1 MRLFILGTLDL
12 RGDRGGRIHAALAQP
27 KRAALLA
34 YLAAAGPGTTIRR
47 DELYGVFWPELS
59 QDHAR
64 HALSQALYGLRQAL
78 GADAVKSGTG
88 GHLALAAG
96 KLWCDAVAFRAAL
109 DAGCDAEALELYR
122 GDLLPGFFVSGKT
135 GFEAWLA
142 LERDRLRRRAAEA
155 AWRLAGSAE
164 REGRLEAAAAWA
176 RRGVDLS
183 PDDEVAL
190 RHLIALLA
198 RLGDRAAAARAYETF
213 ANRLAVELELRPSL
227 MTEQLIESIRNG
239 APVCGVTAKPD
250 EPSRPVPPPYREA
263 AHIRRRQV
271 DPESAGTTSTVD
283 ALGLQR
289 HGSGTSSRD
298 ARRPLPKR
306 WSQSVIALLLCAAV
320 LGTTITQLARRWHSQ
335 PPTVP
340 SASARTSATPAMY
353 RDLAAKDS
361 ATESN
366 VMRARARLLSRVGRF
381 FSAKRTP
388 AGLATGIHYFE
399 LAVAADKVYA
409 PAYSGLADAY
419 VLLSWYDTVTPQA
432 VGVRARDDALEAVV
446 LDPSLPEA
454 HASLGAVFAWIDGQG
469 SLAEAEYKR
478 SLALDPGY
486 ATAHDWY
493 ALQLASR
500 GRTDS
505 ALTEAT
511 LAHDL
516 DPTSLAIGADLGT
529 ILLWDGHQAA
539 AIDQLRNTL
548 ALDSTFERAR
558 RQLWRAYAAAGRQ
571 EEAVKELER
580 LMRFQGA
587 PAQARVALRR
597 AYAKRGWE
605 GVLKWRLDAL
615 RASTYRAPARP
626 VEAASLCALLGRR
639 DQALVWLKK
648 ASDEH
653 NEYLRF
659 ARLDP
664 AFVNLRSDPRFL
676 ALIPE

>member
-1 MRLFILGTLDL
+1 
-12 RGDRGGRIHAALAQP
+12 
-27 KRAALLA
+27 
-34 YLAAAGPGTTIRR
+34 
-47 DELYGVFWPELS
+47 VFWPELS

-64 HALSQALYGLRQAL
+64 HALSQALYGLRHAL
-78 GADAVKSGTG
+78 GADAVESGTG
-88 GHLALAAG
+88 GYVALAPG
-96 KLWCDAVAFRAAL
+96 KLWCDAVAFREAL

-122 GDLLPGFFVSGKT
+122 GDLLPGFFVSGKS

-164 REGRLEAAAAWA
+164 RAGRLDAAAVWA
-176 RRGVDLS
+176 RRGADLS

-190 RHLIALLA
+190 RRLIVLLA
-198 RLGDRAAAARAYETF
+198 RLGDHAAAARAYEAF

-227 MTEQLIESIRNG
+227 MTEQLIESIRIG
-239 APVCGVTAKPD
+239 TPPCGITATPD
-250 EPSRPVPPPYREA
+250 EPSRPLPTPY
-263 AHIRRRQV
+263 
-271 DPESAGTTSTVD
+271 AGTTSTVEV
-283 ALGLQR
+283 LGLQR
-289 HGSGTSSRD
+289 HGSGTTARD

-306 WSQSVIALLLCAAV
+306 WSQSVITLLLSAAV
-320 LGTTITQLARRWHSQ
+320 LVTAITQLAPRWHSQ
-335 PPTVP
+335 RPTVP
-340 SASARTSATPAMY
+340 WAGARASATPAMHPH
-353 RDLAAKDS
+353 LAAKDS
-361 ATESN
+361 AIESN
-366 VMRARARLLSRVGRF
+366 VIRARARLLSRVGRF

-399 LAVAADKVYA
+399 LAVAADRAYA

-419 VLLSWYDTVTPQA
+419 VLLSWYDTVSPQA
-432 VGVRARDDALEAVV
+432 VGVRARGAALQAVT
-446 LDPSLPEA
+446 LDSSLAEA
-454 HASLGAVFAWIDGQG
+454 HASLGAVFAWIDGKG
-469 SLAEAEYKR
+469 PLAEAEYKQ
-478 SLALDPGY
+478 SVALDPGY

-505 ALTEAT
+505 ALAEAT

-529 ILLWDGHQAA
+529 ILLWAGHQEA

-558 RQLWRAYAAAGRQ
+558 RQLWHAYAAAGRH
-571 EEAVKELER
+571 EEAVEELER
-580 LMRFQGA
+580 LMRSQGA

-597 AYAKRGWE
+597 VYAKRGWE
-605 GVLKWRLDAL
+605 GVLKWRLQAL
-615 RASTYRAPARP
+615 GASTYRAPTRP

-639 DQALVWLKK
+639 DEALAWLKR
-648 ASDEH
+648 ARDEQ

-664 AFVNLRSDPRFL
+664 AFVNLRSDPRFF

>member
-12 RGDRGGRIHAALAQP
+12 RGARGGRIHAVLAQP
-27 KRAALLA
+27 KRAALLV
-34 YLAAAGPGTTIRR
+34 YLAAAGRGTTILR
-47 DELYGVFWPELS
+47 DTLYGVFWPELS

-64 HALSQALYGLRQAL
+64 HALSQALYGLRHAL
-78 GADAVKSGTG
+78 GADVVESGTG
-88 GHLALAAG
+88 GHVALAAG
-96 KLWCDAVAFRAAL
+96 KLWCDAVAFREAL
-109 DAGCDAEALELYR
+109 DAGCDAAALELYR

-142 LERDRLRRRAAEA
+142 LERDRLRRSAAEA

-164 REGRLEAAAAWA
+164 REGRPDAAAAWA
-176 RRGVDLS
+176 RRGADLS

-190 RHLIALLA
+190 RRLIALLA
-198 RLGDRAAAARAYETF
+198 RLGDRAAAARAYEAF

-227 MTEQLIESIRNG
+227 MTEQLIKSIRGG
-239 APVCGVTAKPD
+239 APACEVSGRPD
-250 EPSRPVPPPYREA
+250 KPSRPVPRPYREA
-263 AHIRRRQV
+263 A
-271 DPESAGTTSTVD
+271 
-283 ALGLQR
+283 
-289 HGSGTSSRD
+289 SGTSSRD
-298 ARRPLPKR
+298 ARRPLLRR
-306 WSQSVIALLLCAAV
+306 WSQSVIALLLSAAV
-320 LGTTITQLARRWHSQ
+320 LGTTITELARRWHSQ

-340 SASARTSATPAMY
+340 SASARASTTPAMY
-353 RDLAAKDS
+353 RGLAAKDS
-361 ATESN
+361 AIESN
-366 VMRARARLLSRVGRF
+366 VIRARARLLSRVGRF

-399 LAVAADKVYA
+399 LAVAADRAYA

-419 VLLSWYDTVTPQA
+419 VLLSWYDTVSPQA
-432 VGVRARDDALEAVV
+432 VGVHARGAALRAVV

-454 HASLGAVFAWIDGQG
+454 HASLGAVFAWIDGKG
-469 SLAEAEYKR
+469 SLAEAEYKQ

-505 ALTEAT
+505 ALAEAT

-529 ILLWDGHQAA
+529 ILLWAGHQEA
-539 AIDQLRNTL
+539 AIDQLRNTI
-548 ALDSTFERAR
+548 ALDSTFERAQ
-558 RQLWRAYAAAGRQ
+558 RQLWRAYAAAGRH
-571 EEAVKELER
+571 EEAVDELER
-580 LMRFQGA
+580 LMRFQDA
-587 PAQARVALRR
+587 PAQARAGLRR

-605 GVLKWRLDAL
+605 GVLRWRLHAL
-615 RASTYRAPARP
+615 GASTYRAPARP

-639 DQALVWLKK
+639 DEALVWLRK
-648 ASDEH
+648 ARDEH

-676 ALIPE
+676 ALISE

>member
-12 RGDRGGRIHAALAQP
+12 RGDRGARIHAVLAQP

-34 YLAAAGPGTTIRR
+34 YLAAAGRGTTILR
-47 DELYGVFWPELS
+47 DTLYGVFWPELS

-64 HALSQALYGLRQAL
+64 HALSQALYGLRHAL
-78 GADAVKSGTG
+78 GADAVESGTG
-88 GHLALAAG
+88 GHVALAAG
-96 KLWCDAVAFRAAL
+96 KLWCDAVAFREAL

-142 LERDRLRRRAAEA
+142 LERDRLRRSAAEA

-164 REGRLEAAAAWA
+164 REGRPDAAAAWA
-176 RRGVDLS
+176 RRGADLS

-190 RHLIALLA
+190 RRLIALLA
-198 RLGDRAAAARAYETF
+198 RLGDRAAAARAYEIF
-213 ANRLAVELELRPSL
+213 ANRLAVELELRPSR
-227 MTEQLIESIRNG
+227 MTEQLIESIRTG
-239 APVCGVTAKPD
+239 APTCGVTAKPD
-250 EPSRPVPPPYREA
+250 EPSQPAPPPYREA
-263 AHIRRRQV
+263 AQV
-271 DPESAGTTSTVD
+271 Y

-298 ARRPLPKR
+298 APRPLPKR
-306 WSQSVIALLLCAAV
+306 WSQSVIALLLSAAI
-320 LGTTITQLARRWHSQ
+320 LGTAITQLAGRWHSQ
-335 PPTVP
+335 LPTVP
-340 SASARTSATPAMY
+340 SASARVSATPAVH
-353 RDLAAKDS
+353 RDLAAQDS
-361 ATESN
+361 AVASN
-366 VMRARARLLSRVGRF
+366 VIRARARLLSRVGRF

-399 LAVAADKVYA
+399 LAVAADRAYA

-419 VLLSWYDTVTPQA
+419 VLLSWYDTVSPQV
-432 VGVRARDDALEAVV
+432 VGVRARGAARQAVA
-446 LDPSLPEA
+446 LDPSLAEA
-454 HASLGAVFAWIDGQG
+454 HASLGAVFAWIDGKG
-469 SLAEAEYKR
+469 SLAEAEYKQ

-505 ALTEAT
+505 ALAQAT

-516 DPTSLAIGADLGT
+516 DPTALAIGADLGT
-529 ILLWDGHQAA
+529 ILLWAGHQEA

-548 ALDSTFERAR
+548 ALDPTFERAR
-558 RQLWRAYAAAGRQ
+558 RQLWHAYAAAGRH
-571 EEAVKELER
+571 EEAVEELER
-580 LMRFQGA
+580 LMRSQGA

-597 AYAKRGWE
+597 AYARRGWE
-605 GVLKWRLDAL
+605 GVLKWRLHAL
-615 RASTYRAPARP
+615 GASTYRAPARP

-639 DQALVWLKK
+639 DEALVWLKR
-648 ASDEH
+648 AHDEQ

-664 AFVNLRSDPRFL
+664 AFVNLRSDPRFF